1 LAPPA
6 RVALPTRMGST
17 ARFRPAVTIVLLA
30 LSLAACGGASSSS
43 FDASASQAVS
53 FKTSDGVTLSGR
65 LFGPVDAQEG
75 VVLSHMLPADQTSW
89 YPFAQRLAG
98 DGYRVL
104 TFDFR
109 GYCPGGDGGCSAGTK
124 DINAAPTDLDAALR
138 YLRKQGPQR
147 IGLAGASMG
156 GTASLLVAGT
166 DPENI
171 DAVVT
176 LSAPEVLSGLAVGPP
191 QLATISAPKLF
202 IAGLGDP
209 AGAVQAAD
217 AMYANSPQPSDE
229 QIVTDDSHG
238 TDLLSGPQGEHVQ
251 ELIEQ
256 WFARYLAARPTP
268 TG

>member
-1 LAPPA
+1 MSPPTRVGSPA
-6 RVALPTRMGST
+6 RLRIALAIG
-17 ARFRPAVTIVLLA
+17 LLA
-30 LSLAACGGASSSS
+30 VSVAACGTASSSS
-43 FDASASQAVS
+43 LDAAASQAVT
-53 FKTSDGVTLSGR
+53 FKTSDGVTLAGR
-65 LFGPVDAQEG
+65 VFGPADAQEG

-98 DGYRVL
+98 EGYRVL

-109 GYCPGGDGGCSAGTK
+109 GYCPGGDGGCSQGTK
-124 DINAAPTDLDAALR
+124 DINAAPTDLDGAVR

-166 DPENI
+166 DPEGI
-171 DAVVT
+171 DAVVAV
-176 LSAPEVLSGLAVGPP
+176 SAPQVLSGLGVGLQ
-191 QLATISAPKLF
+191 QLAAVSAPKLF

-209 AGAVQAAD
+209 SGAVQAAD
-217 AMYANSPQPSDE
+217 AMYADSPQPKDE

-238 TDLLSGPQGEHVQ
+238 TDLLSGSQGEHVQ

-256 WFARYLAARPTP
+256 WFGRYLAARPTP
-268 TG
+268 TAAG

>member
-1 LAPPA
+1 LARA
-6 RVALPTRMGST
+6 AVSASLVSATGLRFTVAIG
-17 ARFRPAVTIVLLA
+17 LLTV
-30 LSLAACGGASSSS
+30 SLVACGSASSSTL
-43 FDASASQAVS
+43 DAGASQAVT
-53 FKTSDGVTLSGR
+53 FKTSDGVTLAGR
-65 LFGPVDAQEG
+65 LFGPADAQEG

-89 YPFAQRLAG
+89 YPFAQRLAD

-109 GYCPGGDGGCSAGTK
+109 GYCPGGDGGCSQGTK
-124 DINAAPTDLDAALR
+124 DINAAPTDLDAAVR
-138 YLRKQGPQR
+138 YLRAHGPQR

-166 DPENI
+166 DPAGI

-176 LSAPEVLSGLAVGPP
+176 LSAPQVLSGLGVGLS
-191 QLATISAPKLF
+191 QLAAVAAPKLF
-202 IAGLGDP
+202 VAGLGDP
-209 AGAVQAAD
+209 SGAVNAAD
-217 AMYANSPQPSDE
+217 AMYADSPQPKDE

-256 WFARYLAARPTP
+256 WFGRYLAARPTP

>member
-1 LAPPA
+1 MSPPTHVGSIA
-6 RVALPTRMGST
+6 R
-17 ARFRPAVTIVLLA
+17 
-30 LSLAACGGASSSS
+30 LSLATSIVVLALGACSGASSSAL
-43 FDASASQAVS
+43 DTSASRAVT
-53 FKTSDGVTLSGR
+53 FKTSDGVTLAGR
-65 LFGPVDAQEG
+65 LFGPANAQEG

-109 GYCPGGDGGCSAGTK
+109 GYCPGGDGGCSQGVK
-124 DINAAPTDLDAALR
+124 DVNAAPTDLDAAVR
-138 YLRKQGPQR
+138 YLRTQGPTR

-166 DPENI
+166 DPEDI

-176 LSAPEVLSGLAVGPP
+176 LSAPQVLSGLGVGLQ
-191 QLATISAPKLF
+191 QLATVSAPKLF

-209 AGAVQAAD
+209 SGAVQAAD
-217 AMYANSPQPSDE
+217 ALYADSPEPKDE
-229 QIVTDDSHG
+229 QIVTDDAHG

-268 TG
+268 SA

>member
-1 LAPPA
+1 MSAPTHVGSSPRLGLGA
-6 RVALPTRMGST
+6 AIALL
-17 ARFRPAVTIVLLA
+17 TIT
-30 LSLAACGGASSSS
+30 LAACGGPSSSS
-43 FDASASQAVS
+43 LDADASQAVT
-53 FKTSDGVTLSGR
+53 FKTSDGVTLAGR
-65 LFGPVDAQEG
+65 LFGPADAQEG

-109 GYCPGGDGGCSAGTK
+109 GYCPGGDGGCSQGTK
-124 DINAAPTDLDAALR
+124 DINAAPTDLDAAVR
-138 YLRKQGPQR
+138 YLRKQGPTR

-156 GTASLLVAGT
+156 GIASLLVAGT

-176 LSAPEVLSGLAVGPP
+176 LSAPQVLSGLGVGLQ
-191 QLATISAPKLF
+191 QLALVSAPKLF

-209 AGAVQAAD
+209 SGAVQAAD
-217 AMYANSPQPSDE
+217 ALYADSPGPKDE

-238 TDLLSGPQGEHVQ
+238 TDLLNGPQGEHVQ

-256 WFARYLAARPTP
+256 WFGRYLAARPTP
-268 TG
+268 TS

>member
-1 LAPPA
+1 VGSPLRLA
-6 RVALPTRMGST
+6 VAIG
-17 ARFRPAVTIVLLA
+17 FVAVT
-30 LSLAACGGASSSS
+30 LAACGNASSSTL
-43 FDASASQAVS
+43 DEAASQPVT
-53 FKTSDGVTLSGR
+53 FKTSDGVTLAGR
-65 LFGPVDAQEG
+65 LFGPADAQEG

-109 GYCPGGDGGCSAGTK
+109 GYCPGGDGGCSQGAK
-124 DINAAPTDLDAALR
+124 DVNAAPTDLDAAVR
-138 YLRKQGPQR
+138 YLRKQGPTR

-166 DPENI
+166 DPEGI
-171 DAVVT
+171 DAVIT
-176 LSAPEVLSGLAVGPP
+176 LSAPQVLSGLGVGLQ
-191 QLATISAPKLF
+191 QLATVSAPKLF

-209 AGAVQAAD
+209 SGAVQAAD
-217 AMYANSPQPSDE
+217 ALYADSPAPKDE

-238 TDLLSGPQGEHVQ
+238 TDLLSGSQGEHVQ

-256 WFARYLAARPTP
+256 WFGRYLAARPTP
-268 TG
+268 TA

>member
-1 LAPPA
+1 MSP
-6 RVALPTRMGST
+6 PTRVGSS
-17 ARFRPAVTIVLLA
+17 ARITLAVAIGLLTV
-30 LSLAACGGASSSS
+30 SLVACGNASST
-43 FDASASQAVS
+43 FDASASQAVT

-65 LFGPVDAQEG
+65 LFGPADAQEG
-75 VVLSHMLPADQTSW
+75 VVLSHMLPADQSSW

-109 GYCPGGDGGCSAGTK
+109 GYCPGGDAGCSGGAK

-138 YLRKQGPQR
+138 YLRKQGPTR

-166 DPENI
+166 DPEDI

-176 LSAPEVLSGLAVGPP
+176 LSAPQVLSGLAVGPS
-191 QLATISAPKLF
+191 QLATISAPKLY

-209 AGAVQAAD
+209 AGSVAAAD

-238 TDLLSGPQGEHVQ
+238 TDLLTGSQGEHVQ
-251 ELIEQ
+251 ELIEA
-256 WFARYLAARPTP
+256 WFSRYLAARPTP
-268 TG
+268 TDG

>member
-1 LAPPA
+1 MSP
-6 RVALPTRMGST
+6 PTRVGSS
-17 ARFRPAVTIVLLA
+17 AR
-30 LSLAACGGASSSS
+30 LSLAVSIVVLTVTLAACSGASSSTL
-43 FDASASQAVS
+43 DTTASQAVT
-53 FKTSDGVTLSGR
+53 FKTSDGVTLAGR
-65 LFGPVDAQEG
+65 LFGPADAQEG
-75 VVLSHMLPADQTSW
+75 VVLSHMQPADQTSW

-109 GYCPGGDGGCSAGTK
+109 GYCPGGDGGCSQGAQ
-124 DINAAPTDLDAALR
+124 DVNAAPTDLAAAVR
-138 YLRKQGPQR
+138 YLRKQGPTR

-166 DPENI
+166 DPGVI

-176 LSAPEVLSGLAVGPP
+176 LSAPQVLSGLGVGLQ
-191 QLATISAPKLF
+191 QLATVSAPKLF
-202 IAGLGDP
+202 IAGFGDP
-209 AGAVQAAD
+209 SGAVQAAD
-217 AMYANSPQPSDE
+217 ALYADSPEPKDE
-229 QIVTDDSHG
+229 QIVTDDAHG

-268 TG
+268 TA